1 MRLTR
6 PPVSLRGLRGLV
18 FVAGLL
24 PFLRLLL
31 DAAFE
36 LFGGLGANPIE
47 FITRSTGTWTLVM
60 LCLTLAVTPL
70 RRWTGWSALIRIR
83 RMLGLYAFFYGV
95 MHLLTYLWFD
105 QFFDLVAIVRDI
117 LKRPFM
123 TAGFA
128 AFMLMVPL
136 ALTSTDAMIRRLGR
150 RWSLLHRLVYA
161 VAILA
166 LLHFAWH
173 KAGKNDFF
181 EVSLYATVVAL
192 LLGARWVSRRAT
204 RGSPGA

>member
-117 LKRPFM
+117 LKRPFI
-123 TAGFA
+123 TAGFV

>member
-1 MRLTR
+1 MRLTP

-36 LFGGLGANPIE
+36 LFGGLGVNPIE

-117 LKRPFM
+117 LKRPFI
-123 TAGFA
+123 TAGFV